1 MEIADGFHSGDHS
14 GSKHWKDKKIP
25 HQGCGNC
32 GPVFVEIINNSLIKI
47 EFKGSHWVL
56 LFVSTQM
63 KVDVINEKEE
73 CCWTESSLTTEIN

>member
-32 GPVFVEIINNSLIKI
+32 GPVLVEIINNTRAGLQFLLRRRYHS
-47 EFKGSHWVL
+47 VL
-56 LFVSTQM
+56 LLVKF
-63 KVDVINEKEE
+63 E
-73 CCWTESSLTTEIN
+73 